1 MGVRGQ
7 ASVIMK
13 LTSGEPPFS
22 SMEQGPYRIVPKLSA
37 PLGAALVLEDVTF
50 VAEGKPSE
58 RSDDVLTGTT
68 RYSRKNLRQPMT
80 HARLRLATHIKGLI
94 IEVVPG
100 CPLEPECAERFQEL
114 WVASLET
121 ARDSHVRR

>member
-22 SMEQGPYRIVPKLSA
+22 SMEPVP
-37 PLGAALVLEDVTF
+37 
-50 VAEGKPSE
+50 
-58 RSDDVLTGTT
+58 
-68 RYSRKNLRQPMT
+68 YSRKNLRQPMT
-80 HARLRLATHIKGLI
+80 HARLRLATHIKGLV

-121 ARDSHVRR
+121 ARDSHSRR